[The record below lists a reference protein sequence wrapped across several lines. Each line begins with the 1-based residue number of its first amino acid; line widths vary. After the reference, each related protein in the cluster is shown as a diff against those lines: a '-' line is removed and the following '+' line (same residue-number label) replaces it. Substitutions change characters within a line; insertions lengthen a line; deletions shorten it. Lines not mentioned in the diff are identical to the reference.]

1 MNTVD
6 WRRFRIAVVAAT
18 VVATTL
24 SMFRLTVAG
33 SDDPGGTPSTVTATA
48 GTPRP
53 VVSDA
58 SDPRWPTSIA
68 NRKVLDQYGDV
79 YLIRTFSSW
88 GMAYNLSN
96 ADITEALEGVAANG
110 FNGVTV
116 WIGGGAALDETW
128 APTYQHKA
136 TRQAFWTGTPWASS
150 FGAAWES
157 LDHLVSEAE
166 RLGLFVWM
174 SFAAGVGVPR
184 DDWLAVT
191 TTDLYN
197 AGAAVAT
204 RYLSAPN
211 IGWHSMIDD
220 PTVTTGGP
228 VGQRI
233 DAFFHGVND
242 TEGASARPVRWLEQ
256 GGGSSTNEQGWLGTT
271 NVNAT
276 INSWYEFWIN
286 STEIAEAGYAEV
298 PTVPVGDC
306 EPPYDGAPH
315 YGNYGADADQ
325 ELRERSYATFLEGGS
340 LINYGHEDW
349 WRFGLSGLYSEGL
362 TWRQV
367 QGHSHTVQQSYAW
380 KLLDEF
386 VADPTW
392 APDDG
397 SFLTAGT
404 DSGDTKAAAGR
415 SDTAAVAYF
424 PSSRDVVV
432 NTTVLGGND
441 PVRLRWYDPTAG
453 TYTTISASEARQSN
467 RSVAYPAAHPDG
479 RRDWVLV
486 VDLAT
491 GTTTTSTTP
500 STTTTTTIPSTTT
513 TAPTAPRSLTAR
525 PGDRTARLTWLAP
538 STNGGAAITDY
549 IVQRSADNGRTWRT
563 VNDGVSMARTATVYG
578 LTNGHRYRFRVAA
591 VNKVGR
597 GPSSAA
603 ASAVPATVP
612 GAPRRLTATG
622 THRVVKLT
630 WLSPRSNGGAAITDY
645 IVQRSANNG
654 RTWRTVPDGVS
665 IRRAA
670 TVNGLRS
677 GKRYSFRVSAKNR
690 VGRGAMSAPI
700 RMVPR

>member
-1 MNTVD
+1 VNVVD
-6 WRRFRIAVVAAT
+6 WRRFGIAVVAAT
-18 VVATTL
+18 VAATTL
-24 SMFRLTVAG
+24 LFGLNVSG
-33 SDDPGGTPSTVTATA
+33 SDDPGGTPSSVAATA
-48 GTPRP
+48 GTPMP
-53 VVSDA
+53 VVTDA

-88 GMAYNLSN
+88 GMASNLS
-96 ADITEALEGVAANG
+96 DTDVTSALEGLAANG

-116 WIGGGAALDETW
+116 WIGGGAYYGEDW
-128 APTYQHKA
+128 SPTYQHKA
-136 TRQAFWTGTPWASS
+136 TSQAFWNGTPWASAL
-150 FGAAWES
+150 GPAWAS
-157 LDHLVSEAE
+157 LDHLVAEAE
-166 RLGLFVWM
+166 RLGIFVWM
-174 SFAAGVGVPR
+174 SLDGGLGVPR
-184 DDWLAVT
+184 ADWEAVT
-191 TTDLYN
+191 TTDMYN
-197 AGAAVAT
+197 TGVAVAT

-211 IGWHSMIDD
+211 VGWHVMIDD
-220 PTVTTGGP
+220 TSVTTGGT

-242 TEGASARPVRWLEQ
+242 TEGASARPVRWLEV

-276 INSWYEFWIN
+276 INSWYEFGNN

-315 YGNYGADADQ
+315 YGADADQ
-325 ELRERSYATFLEGGS
+325 QLRERSYTTFLEGGS

-349 WRFGLSGLYSEGL
+349 WRFGLSGLYTEGL
-362 TWRQV
+362 TWQQV

-397 SFLTAGT
+397 SFLTTGT
-404 DSGDTKAAAGR
+404 GNGDTKAAAGR
-415 SDTAAVAYF
+415 SDTAAIAYL

-453 TYTTISASEARQSN
+453 TYTIISASEARQNN

-479 RRDWVLV
+479 RNDWVLV

-491 GTTTTSTTP
+491 GTTTT
-500 STTTTTTIPSTTT
+500 
-513 TAPTAPRSLTAR
+513 APTAPRSLTAHR
-525 PGDRTARLTWLAP
+525 GDRTVRLTWLAP
-538 STNGGAAITDY
+538 STNGGAPITDY

-563 VNDGVSMARTATVYG
+563 VNDGVSTAHIVTVSG

-591 VNKVGR
+591 VNEVGR
-597 GPSSAA
+597 GPWSAA
-603 ASAVPATVP
+603 VSAVPATVP
-612 GAPRRLTATG
+612 GAPRRLTATAAY
-622 THRVVKLT
+622 RAVKLT
-630 WLSPRSNGGAAITDY
+630 WLSPRSNGGAPITDY
-645 IVQRSANNG
+645 IVQRSVDNG

-677 GKRYSFRVSAKNR
+677 GKRYTFRVSAKNP
-690 VGRGAMSAPI
+690 VGRGAMSAPVS
-700 RMVPR
+700 MVPR